1 MKWNPEDYAKN
12 SGAQLVWA
20 KELIAKLHLQGHE
33 TLLDVGC
40 GDGKITAEFAAAVP
54 DGLVL
59 GVDSSV
65 EFIDY
70 AQRHYPTSQYANLQ
84 FLQMDAQKLEA
95 DYQFDVIFSNATL
108 HWVDDHQA
116 FLAGCSRLLSP
127 QGKLILSCGGAGN
140 AAGILAAIDRL
151 IQGPRWGPY
160 FTTFV
165 FPYFFYSDAQYAHW
179 LKEAGLS
186 PQRLELVEK
195 DMTHQGAE
203 GLAGWL
209 RTTWMPY
216 TDCIP
221 EELREAFISDV
232 VQDYL
237 SVHPLD
243 ALGQSHVKMI
253 RLEVEASFASL
264 PNP

>member
-12 SGAQLVWA
+12 SSAQLVWA
-20 KELIAKLHLQGHE
+20 KDLIAKLGLQGHE

-40 GDGKITAEFAAAVP
+40 GEGKITAEFATAVP

-59 GVDSSV
+59 GVDSSK

-84 FLQMDAQKLEA
+84 FLTMDARKLEA
-95 DYQFDVIFSNATL
+95 NHPFDVIFSNATL

-116 FLAGCSRLLSP
+116 FLAGCSRLLAP
-127 QGKLILSCGGAGN
+127 QGKLIVSCGGAGN
-140 AAGILAAIDRL
+140 AAGILAVMDRL
-151 IQGPRWGPY
+151 IQGPRWGRY

-165 FPYFFYSDAQYAHW
+165 FPYFFYSDTQYARW
-179 LKEAGLS
+179 LPEAGLS
-186 PQRLELVEK
+186 PERLELVEK
-195 DMTHQGAE
+195 DMTHRDPE

-221 EELREAFISDV
+221 AELREAFISDV

-237 SVHPLD
+237 SVYLLD
-243 ALGQSHVKMI
+243 ASGQSHVKMV
-253 RLEVEASFASL
+253 RLEVEAQPGIA
-264 PNP
+264 

>member
-1 MKWNPEDYAKN
+1 MTKWNPEDYAEN
-12 SGAQLVWA
+12 SSAQLVWA
-20 KELIAKLHLQGHE
+20 KELIAKLHLQGNE

-54 DGLVL
+54 HGFVL
-59 GVDSSV
+59 GVDNSQ

-70 AQRHYPTSQYANLQ
+70 AQRHYPSRQYANLQ
-84 FLQMDAQKLEA
+84 FLTMDARKLTA
-95 DYQFDVIFSNATL
+95 SRQFDIIFSNATL
-108 HWVDDHQA
+108 HWVDDHRV

-127 QGKLILSCGGAGN
+127 QGRLIISCGGAGN
-140 AAGILAAIDRL
+140 AAEMLDVIDRL
-151 IQGPRWGPY
+151 IHGQRWGHY
-160 FTTFV
+160 FTTFT

-179 LKEAGLS
+179 LPEAGLC

-195 DMTHQGAE
+195 DMTHQGSE

-216 TDCIP
+216 TDCVP
-221 EELREAFISDV
+221 QELREAFISDI

-243 ALGQSHVKMI
+243 ALGQSHIKMI
-253 RLEVEASFASL
+253 RLEVEAQRQ
-264 PNP
+264 